1 MTICEWSEAK
11 MNFEVDDLDW
21 AMGELLQLF
30 ARANRVGVP
39 PHELDAALFHS
50 AWSVLNAQPIEV
62 RLRCRDTLMF
72 LITRPLLFQS
82 GVKSV
87 KRYANALTH

>member
-1 MTICEWSEAK
+1 